1 MPAAKTLTGPAARF
15 VKSARV
21 ARLATA
27 DADAQPHAI
36 PVCFAVVD
44 GAIYIGLDAKPKSV
58 DALRLRRVRNLTANP
73 QASLIVDRYDEDW
86 TQLGYVLIAAAATL
100 DLDEPERAAAV
111 RALKR
116 KYPQYQTLLPDDA
129 PVIKLTPTRITAWGD
144 LTPF

>member
-1 MPAAKTLTGPAARF
+1 MPTTKTLTGPIARF

-36 PVCFAVVD
+36 PVCFELMD
-44 GAIYIGLDAKPKSV
+44 GAIYIGLDAKPKTV
-58 DALRLRRVRNLTANP
+58 GVLRLRRVRNLIDNP

-86 TQLGYVLIAAAATL
+86 TQLGYVLISATATL